1 MEISEL
7 MKKFTDV
14 VGIDAIEPDDN
25 GAYHFE
31 IDGMVVSFAERKD
44 TRELLTVAEVGEP
57 PPDGRELL
65 YRTLLES
72 AFLGEGTDGAAFSIE
87 RGSGQVCLHRA
98 DPLDLMDLDRFRG
111 MLERFVNVLENWR
124 RLVAD
129 FRETAPGQA
138 KSAAEDARAVRQSR
152 EDGFI
157 RV

>member
-1 MEISEL
+1 MEIADL
-7 MKKFTDV
+7 MKKFTDA
-14 VGIDAIEPDDN
+14 VGIDAIEPDDS
-25 GAYHFE
+25 GAYHFA
-31 IDGMVVSFAERKD
+31 IDNMVVVFAERKD
-44 TRELLTVAEVGEP
+44 SRELLTVAEVGEP
-57 PPDGRELL
+57 PPDGRERL

-129 FRETAPGQA
+129 YRAEVPEQA
-138 KSAAEDARAVRQSR
+138 RSTAEDAKAERQFR